1 MRRRDCCTAE
11 VTEPDQRLKLLAR
24 VAPLFAAFYAA
35 LWLISIDFAH
45 DIPRDG
51 TGLVVGRDFLNL
63 WMAGKAAWGVDPAQF
78 YDLATYQAA
87 MARFVGADY
96 PGQIWSYPPSVM
108 LIAAPFG
115 QLPYVPAL
123 IVWALIGPVAFYA
136 ALRGWTDD
144 KRLVLAAMLCPAAV
158 FGLMSGQ
165 FAYLAAALMLTVLRW
180 RHSRPIVAGALLGL
194 LTIKPQLG
202 LLFPLLLLVER
213 NWRAIAAAA
222 LSTGAILAVTV
233 LLWGPEPW
241 GAYLTQGIAN
251 QSRVLSDPERLGAPF
266 MATLFMNL
274 RTIGVGVSA
283 ALIAQAVAAVLVAGL
298 VGHAFWRR
306 RIDDRLGA
314 ALFLSAAMVTTPY
327 MLSYDSLAFA
337 TALLLAAPPGNRGR
351 ALSYAAYFL
360 VLIQL
365 ALGNI
370 GLPGAA
376 LIPIVAAIYLA
387 KLAASSTWVDQRNC
401 PTGLT
406 QSSL

>member
-1 MRRRDCCTAE
+1 MWT
-11 VTEPDQRLKLLAR
+11 
-24 VAPLFAAFYAA
+24 
-35 LWLISIDFAH
+35 
-45 DIPRDG
+45 
-51 TGLVVGRDFLNL
+51 
-63 WMAGKAAWGVDPAQF
+63 
-78 YDLATYQAA
+78 
-87 MARFVGADY
+87 
-96 PGQIWSYPPSVM
+96 
-108 LIAAPFG
+108 
-115 QLPYVPAL
+115 
-123 IVWALIGPVAFYA
+123 LIGSAVFYA

-144 KRLVLAAMLCPAAV
+144 PKLIIAAMLCPAAM
-158 FGLMSGQ
+158 FGLISGQ

-180 RHSRPIVAGALLGL
+180 RHSRPIAAG
-194 LTIKPQLG
+194 
-202 LLFPLLLLVER
+202 
-213 NWRAIAAAA
+213 A
-222 LSTGAILAVTV
+222 LSTGAILTVTV

-241 GAYLTQGIAN
+241 TAYLTQGIAN

-266 MATLFMNL
+266 MPTLFMNL
-274 RTIGVGVSA
+274 RTVWVGGSA

-306 RIDDRLGA
+306 QVDDRLGS

-327 MLSYDSLAFA
+327 MMSYDSLAFA

-360 VLIQL
+360 VLIRL

-370 GLPGAA
+370 GLSGAA